1 MNGDQETFV
10 KMMIQALGERWASLG
25 AFAWVLLG
33 LVLAGAVLL
42 LVILLRW
49 ILRGGLSR
57 RMAQGLSGQRPV
69 EDQSER
75 GHDREGLTG

>member
-1 MNGDQETFV
+1 MNADQETFV
-10 KMMIQALGERWASLG
+10 KMMLQALGERWASLG
-25 AFAWVLLG
+25 GFAWVLLG
-33 LVLAGAVLL
+33 LLL
-42 LVILLRW
+42 VAAILLFVILLRW

-75 GHDREGLTG
+75 KDG